1 MPVTAHAQVNA
12 ATRARFARHCRPIPR
27 LTVSEWAERHRV
39 LSPEATAQHGPWRND
54 VAPYLV
60 AIMDAIGDR
69 TTQEVVLVT
78 PSQAGK
84 SEAILNA
91 IGYFIHQEPSPI
103 LVVQPTVETGE
114 SFSKDRVAPMLR
126 DSPALRGL
134 VANAQSRTSNN
145 TILSKQ
151 YPGGQLDITGANAP
165 SGLAMRPKRVVLLDE
180 RDRHPR
186 SAGTEGDVKAIAR
199 ARTRSFGRRRKVVEV
214 SSPTSQE
221 ESLIWPSYLEG
232 TQEVYEV
239 PCPICGQHQQLV
251 FERLIWELTPSGAVD
266 TGTVRYR
273 CAVCPALIEP
283 GARAGMLRWGQWIAT
298 ADPRVPHKR
307 SFHLSGMVAAFA
319 TWEEIAQEFVTANKQ
334 SDPSMR
340 AEMLRAFFNTTL
352 GQLYVDQS
360 AETQQHELQ
369 ARAKPYDAAGR
380 WQVPAEAGLITAG
393 VDVQHDRLEI
403 VVRAWGAGEE
413 SWLIQRVVLR
423 GDAFN
428 SKLWAQLEEWRQN
441 RQYRHEGGAILGIRA
456 MCVDAGDGAMATN
469 VYKYCHPRSSAG
481 VFAVK
486 GHSLSTAPMLP
497 NKPTKVRPG
506 RLWVIGVN
514 AIMERIY
521 RRLGMTSPGPGYL
534 HLNEYAS
541 ATPPDGVPS
550 DYCEQVTSMQRT
562 RDEKS
567 RRYRYVATK
576 GRRNEMADAEVYAYA
591 ALLLAPI
598 DRTQLGAEVARVNA
612 AGAAAR
618 AAQPTQDETEQ
629 SDHGAPIDAE
639 LAAEA
644 AREAAGQA
652 AAIAAKNTKTPAAP
666 AAWWKNTSGK
676 GWQKG
681 W

>member
-1 MPVTAHAQVNA
+1 MPVTAYAELNA
-12 ATRARFARHCRPIPR
+12 ATKARFARHCRPVPR
-27 LTVSEWAERHRV
+27 LTVSQWAERHRV

-54 VAPYLV
+54 VVPYL
-60 AIMDAIGDR
+60 ADIMDAIGDR

-126 DSPALRGL
+126 DSPALQGL
-134 VANAQSRTSNN
+134 VAPASSRTTNN

-232 TQEVYEV
+232 TQEVFEV
-239 PCPICGQHQQLV
+239 PCPACEVFQVLA
-251 FERLIWELTPSGAVD
+251 FERLTWELTPSGAVD
-266 TGTVRYR
+266 AKTVRYR
-273 CAVCPALIEP
+273 CSSCPAEIP
-283 GARAGMLRWGQWIAT
+283 SAARAGMLRRGHWQAT

-319 TWEEIAQEFVTANKQ
+319 GWEEIAQEFVTANKQ
-334 SDPSMR
+334 ADGSMR

-369 ARAKPYDAAGR
+369 ARARPYDAAGR
-380 WQVPAEAGLITAG
+380 WHVPAEAGLITAG

-428 SKLWAQLEEWRQN
+428 PKLWLQLEEWRLA
-441 RQYRHEGGAILGIRA
+441 RQYRHEGGAVLGIRA
-456 MCVDAGDGAMATN
+456 MCVDAGDGAMASN
-469 VYKYCHPRSSAG
+469 VYKYCASRSAQG

-486 GHSLSTAPMLP
+486 GHSLTTAPMLP

-506 RLWVIGVN
+506 RLYVIGVN

-521 RRLGMTSPGPGYL
+521 RRLAMTAPGPGFL

-541 ATPPDGVPS
+541 GNPPDGVPS
-550 DYCEQVTSMQRT
+550 DYCEQLTSMVRS
-562 RDEKS
+562 RDEKT
-567 RRYRYVATK
+567 RKYRYVATR
-576 GRRNEMADAEVYAYA
+576 GRRNEVADAETYAYA

-598 DRTQLGAEVARVNA
+598 DRAQLGAEVAKVNA
-612 AGAAAR
+612 AGAALR
-618 AAQPTQDETEQ
+618 AKRPELEEAEVQ
-629 SDHGAPIDAE
+629 GAPIDAE
-639 LAAEA
+639 LAAQAAQEA
-644 AREAAGQA
+644 ATA
-652 AAIAAKNTKTPAAP
+652 AANAMAAPSAP
-666 AAWWKNTSGK
+666 AAWWKPSSGK
-676 GWQKG
+676 GWHRKG